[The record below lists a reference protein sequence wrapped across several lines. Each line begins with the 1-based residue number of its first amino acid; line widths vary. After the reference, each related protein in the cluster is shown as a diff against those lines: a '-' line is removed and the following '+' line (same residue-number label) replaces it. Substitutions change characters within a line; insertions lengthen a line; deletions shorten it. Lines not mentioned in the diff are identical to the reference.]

1 MTSTPDGWFQ
11 DPFALHEAR
20 YISHGKATKLVRDGA
35 SESYDPP
42 PTEVI
47 SADVLHAAPSHGAPD
62 DRPQWVSEGQEFERQ
77 WQGGDGS
84 GDGTPGPE
92 ENMVDRLIIPVLT
105 PLPSQ
110 RNPGRSAPRRI
121 LPTLIFLLVVG
132 GIGALFAFG
141 AL

>member
-20 YISHGKATKLVRDGA
+20 YISHGRATKLVRDGT

-47 SADVLHAAPSHGAPD
+47 TPDVLQAAPTHATP
-62 DRPQWVSEGQEFERQ
+62 DRPQWVSQGQEFERQ
-77 WQGGDGS
+77 WQGSEGYDG
-84 GDGTPGPE
+84 GPPGPE

-105 PLPSQ
+105 PLHS
-110 RNPGRSAPRRI
+110 RRYPGLSVGRRI
-121 LPTLIFLLVVG
+121 LPTLIFFLVVG
-132 GIGALFAFG
+132 GIGALFAVG
-141 AL
+141 VL

>member
-1 MTSTPDGWFQ
+1 MTSTPDGWFE

-20 YISHGKATKLVRDGA
+20 YISHGKATKLVRDGT

-47 SADVLHAAPSHGAPD
+47 PARELLAAPSRATPD
-62 DRPQWVSEGQEFERQ
+62 DRPQWVSQGQEFERQ
-77 WQGGDGS
+77 WQGSDGDG
-84 GDGTPGPE
+84 GGPPVPE

-110 RNPGRSAPRRI
+110 RNPGRSPPRRI
-121 LPTLIFLLVVG
+121 VPTLIFLLAVS

-141 AL
+141 IL

>member
-1 MTSTPDGWFQ
+1 
-11 DPFALHEAR
+11 
-20 YISHGKATKLVRDGA
+20 
-35 SESYDPP
+35 
-42 PTEVI
+42 VI
-47 SADVLHAAPSHGAPD
+47 TADMLHAAPSHAAPE

-84 GDGTPGPE
+84 SGAPPVPE